1 MYFETAQGSATVF
14 NRTIDLLI
22 EGAERRSG
30 AASGPVK
37 KAAVISV
44 ATIATVLNTRAGRAF
59 LQALCVTRARVL
71 SFPRRVPRSRVL

>member
-1 MYFETAQGSATVF
+1 MLQYVLHLDSISAPFYLFKTLKPALVYFETAQGSAAVF

-44 ATIATVLNTRAGRAF
+44 ATITAVL
-59 LQALCVTRARVL
+59 
-71 SFPRRVPRSRVL
+71 